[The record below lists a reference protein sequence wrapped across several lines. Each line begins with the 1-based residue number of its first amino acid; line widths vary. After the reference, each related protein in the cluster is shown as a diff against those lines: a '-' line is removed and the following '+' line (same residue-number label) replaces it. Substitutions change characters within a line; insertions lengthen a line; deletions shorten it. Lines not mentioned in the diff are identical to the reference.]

1 MFESIIKGI
10 ANIALDACAVK
21 TIQLNSQEQPRTRD
35 ERDKVQQQRRQISN
49 VRNAA
54 WLAKRLLG

>member
-1 MFESIIKGI
+1 MIGNIIKSI
-10 ANIALDACAVK
+10 ANIALDVAAVK
-21 TIQLNSQEQPRTRD
+21 TIQLNSQEPRTRD
-35 ERDKVQQQRRQISN
+35 ERARVQQQRRQISN

>member
-1 MFESIIKGI
+1 MIGNIIKGI
-10 ANIALDACAVK
+10 ANIALDVTAVK
-21 TIQLNSQEQPRTRD
+21 TIQLNSQEPRTRD
-35 ERDKVQQQRRQISN
+35 ERAKVQQQRRQISN